1 MTHHNVQ
8 LYIRLYGMPALAY
21 KVRDR
26 RGLTYPQILPAN
38 HWKLGEH
45 VSVLASLQMPET
57 YVPITQNQ
65 WSQSCP
71 PLPVNI

>member
-1 MTHHNVQ
+1 MYSFI
-8 LYIRLYGMPALAY
+8 LGYMALAD
-21 KVRDR
+21 KLG
-26 RGLTYPQILPAN
+26 RGLTYAQILPTN

-45 VSVLASLQMPET
+45 VSVLASLQTPET

-71 PLPVNI
+71 PLNL